1 MYTLRRIRDKFKEN
15 KSLADANCIEDQ
27 YKEGLKSL
35 ELIKRQVS
43 SFLIKS
49 VNYSMIV
56 LLNLVET
63 Q

>member
-15 KSLADANCIEDQ
+15 KSLADASCIEDQ